1 MNRNIFHTIR
11 HSLRTLAACGGAGLL
26 LLCLLVLS
34 GCSTTANI
42 PDDDQL
48 FIGLTKIDYQN
59 YEKNDNFVTT
69 REEIDAA
76 LATAPNGALFG
87 SSYYRTPFPY
97 GLWIWNAYS
106 KSETGFG
113 KWMTKAFGKPPVL
126 MSMVNPALRA
136 SVAQSVL
143 KNHGYFHG
151 KVDYAAVP
159 QKNPK
164 KSKIGYTVN
173 MGPLFMVDSMSYVG
187 FPATA
192 DSLIAATA
200 DQAMIRKGDPFTVGR
215 LDAERSRLS
224 TLLRNNGYYYFQP
237 SYASYFADTL
247 QVPGHAQLRLQLA
260 DAIPPEATRQWY
272 VGRVRLDIRKSF
284 MEQPTDSLVRRS
296 LTVRYTGDKPQ
307 LRPRVILGGMRLR
320 RRQLFSY
327 DNYMETVSKI
337 NAMGLFSMVDFSFTP
352 RDTTATCDTLDL
364 NINCIL
370 DKPYDTYIETNFVNR
385 TIGRMGPELRLG
397 LTKRNAFRGGEKFDI
412 NLHGS
417 YEWQTGKNSA
427 GMNTYEY
434 GADASLEFPRIIAP
448 FFGGNR
454 VRRSSRSQQ
463 TSAAGTSDNRRRRRR
478 RFYTTPST
486 LAKISTDIIS
496 RPGYYKM
503 HVVSGEWTYRW
514 QTSASSRHEFSPL
527 TVKYQFMNS
536 HSEKFDSL
544 VIDNPYMSTMVS
556 DYFVPEMR
564 YTYTYTS
571 PAGTA
576 NPIRW
581 ETTLSEAGNLISLG
595 YAIAGHSWKE
605 KHKKMFKNPYS
616 QFVRAETDFTKT
628 WTLSPYSRVVGH
640 INAGV
645 IHTFGNSD
653 VAIFSERFYAGG
665 ANSVRAFPVR
675 TLGPGA
681 YQPVADLSSKDSR
694 LLSYLMQNGQIK
706 FVANL
711 EYRTRLFGNLHG
723 ALFLDAGNV
732 WDFRYGYTDETSN
745 DVLEN
750 EVFKLKNLPRQLALG
765 TGVGLRYDL
774 DFLVLRLDWG
784 IGLHAPYDTG
794 RSGYFNVNPFKD
806 ARTIHFAIGYPF

>member
-1 MNRNIFHTIR
+1 MNKSMLNAIR
-11 HSLRTLAACGGAGLL
+11 FSLNVRIALGITGGV
-26 LLCLLVLS
+26 LLCLLVLT

-48 FIGLTKIDYQN
+48 FTGLTKIDYQN
-59 YEKNDNFVTT
+59 YEKNDNFITT

-113 KWMTKAFGKPPVL
+113 RWMTKAFGKPPVL

-143 KNHGYFHG
+143 RNHGYFHG
-151 KVDYAAVP
+151 KVSYSAVA

-164 KSKIGYTVN
+164 KSKIGYTVD
-173 MGPLFMVDSMSYVG
+173 MGPLFVVDSMSYVG

-192 DSLIAATA
+192 DSLITATA
-200 DQAMIRKGDPFTVGR
+200 DEALIRKGDPFTVSG

-224 TLLRNNGYYYFQP
+224 SLFRNNGYYYYQP
-237 SYASYFADTL
+237 GYASYLADTL

-260 DAIPPEATRQWY
+260 DEIPPQATRQWY
-272 VGRVRLDIRKSF
+272 IGRVRLDIRRSF

-296 LTVRYTGDKPQ
+296 LTVRYTGDKPK

-320 RRQLFSY
+320 RRQLFNY
-327 DNYMETVSKI
+327 DNYMQTVSNI

-364 NINCIL
+364 AINCIL

-385 TIGRMGPELRLG
+385 TVGRMGPELRLG
-397 LTKRNAFRGGEKFDI
+397 LTKRNAFRGGEKLDI

-417 YEWQTGKNSA
+417 YEWQTGKNSS

-434 GADASLEFPRIIAP
+434 GADASLEFPRIVAP

-454 VRRSSRSQQ
+454 VRRPRTDSRAGGQQ
-463 TSAAGTSDNRRRRRR
+463 PARPRRR

-486 LAKISTDIIS
+486 LAKASTNIIS

-514 QTSASSRHEFSPL
+514 QTSESSRHEFSPL

-536 HSEKFDSL
+536 HTADFDTL
-544 VIDNPYMSTMVS
+544 MAENPYMLTMVS
-556 DYFVPEMR
+556 DHFVPEMR

-571 PAGTA
+571 PAGIQ

-581 ETTLSEAGNLISLG
+581 EITLSEAGNLLSLG
-595 YAIAGHSWKE
+595 YLAAGHKWNE
-605 KHKKMFKNPYS
+605 KNKKMFKNPYS

-640 INAGV
+640 VNAGFV
-645 IHTFGNSD
+645 YTYGNSST
-653 VAIFSERFYAGG
+653 AIFSERYYAGG

-675 TLGPGA
+675 TLGPGNFE
-681 YQPVADLSSKDSR
+681 PLADLSNKESR
-694 LLSYLMQNGQIK
+694 LLSYLMQNGQIR

-732 WDFRYGYTDETSN
+732 WDFRRDYGSDE
-745 DVLEN
+745 LN
-750 EVFKLKNLPRQLALG
+750 ERQEGQVFKLKNLPRQLALG

-794 RSGYFNVNPFKD
+794 RSGYFNVNPFRD

>member
-1 MNRNIFHTIR
+1 MNRNIFYTIR

-26 LLCLLVLS
+26 LLCLLVLA

-192 DSLIAATA
+192 DSLITATA

-417 YEWQTGKNSA
+417 YEWQTGK
-427 GMNTYEY
+427 T
-434 GADASLEFPRIIAP
+434 AP
-448 FFGGNR
+448 
-454 VRRSSRSQQ
+454 
-463 TSAAGTSDNRRRRRR
+463 A
-478 RFYTTPST
+478 
-486 LAKISTDIIS
+486 
-496 RPGYYKM
+496 
-503 HVVSGEWTYRW
+503 
-514 QTSASSRHEFSPL
+514 
-527 TVKYQFMNS
+527 
-536 HSEKFDSL
+536 
-544 VIDNPYMSTMVS
+544 
-556 DYFVPEMR
+556 
-564 YTYTYTS
+564 
-571 PAGTA
+571 
-576 NPIRW
+576 
-581 ETTLSEAGNLISLG
+581 
-595 YAIAGHSWKE
+595 
-605 KHKKMFKNPYS
+605 
-616 QFVRAETDFTKT
+616 
-628 WTLSPYSRVVGH
+628 
-640 INAGV
+640 
-645 IHTFGNSD
+645 
-653 VAIFSERFYAGG
+653 
-665 ANSVRAFPVR
+665 
-675 TLGPGA
+675 
-681 YQPVADLSSKDSR
+681 
-694 LLSYLMQNGQIK
+694 
-706 FVANL
+706 
-711 EYRTRLFGNLHG
+711 
-723 ALFLDAGNV
+723 
-732 WDFRYGYTDETSN
+732 
-745 DVLEN
+745 
-750 EVFKLKNLPRQLALG
+750 
-765 TGVGLRYDL
+765 
-774 DFLVLRLDWG
+774 
-784 IGLHAPYDTG
+784 
-794 RSGYFNVNPFKD
+794 
-806 ARTIHFAIGYPF
+806 